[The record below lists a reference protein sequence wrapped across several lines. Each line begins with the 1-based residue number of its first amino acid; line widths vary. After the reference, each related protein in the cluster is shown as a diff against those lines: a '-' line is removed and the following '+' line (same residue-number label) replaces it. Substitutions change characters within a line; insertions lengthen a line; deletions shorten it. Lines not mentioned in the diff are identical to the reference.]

1 MAARTGASSISRAP
15 PRCGRATRSGIGSS
29 RCATASTRAEC
40 SATPTSS
47 ACSDLALRSHRYIRR
62 GPVSEPMAASDEGI
76 NQSFGYKQELRR
88 ALRLFSL
95 YAVAFSIISITTGL
109 FANYGFGVAHLG
121 AAMIWLWPVAAIGQM
136 LVALVVAELG
146 TRIPLAGYSYQWGA
160 RLVSTTYGWFTG
172 FVGLAYLAVGAA
184 GINFAVLAPLIATI
198 LNLDASNPTINLVIT
213 VVIFLAVLTINII
226 SIALAAR
233 INNVAVFTE
242 IAGMVGFGLI
252 LFVLWAIH
260 PNHSITFLGDTR
272 GVHGGDIL
280 LALPYAALMGIFTI
294 VGFELAADL
303 GEEAVAARVTVPKA
317 VIWSVAS
324 SAILG
329 MVALIGFT
337 IAIPDL
343 GKIAASQVPLVDI
356 VAYWMGDVAK
366 DVFVVVVVFSIL
378 ALDVVGLAATGR
390 LIFSFARDN
399 IIPFSSALK
408 KVNPQTQTPIRALV
422 TATLPFVVYFLT
434 VLAYV
439 TRRQRMDKL
448 PEAFDLGVWAK
459 PVIYAALAWILIA
472 LGALMIPK
480 DFWGADLIVVIVLAV
495 AAGWYFTVLRGR
507 LARGEAGVEQL
518 RA

>member
-1 MAARTGASSISRAP
+1 MPEPSS
-15 PRCGRATRSGIGSS
+15 
-29 RCATASTRAEC
+29 TA
-40 SATPTSS
+40 
-47 ACSDLALRSHRYIRR
+47 
-62 GPVSEPMAASDEGI
+62 DEAI

-109 FANYGFGVAHLG
+109 FANYGFGLAHLG
-121 AAMIWLWPVAAIGQM
+121 AAMIWLWPVAAAGQM

-160 RLVSTTYGWFTG
+160 RLVNTTYGWFTG
-172 FVGLAYLAVGAA
+172 FVGLCYLAVGAA
-184 GINFAVLAPLIATI
+184 GINFVVLAPLVATI
-198 LNLDASNPTINLVIT
+198 LGLDSGNPTINLVIT
-213 VVIFLAVLTINII
+213 IVIFAAVLAINII

-242 IAGMVGFGLI
+242 IVGMVGFGVI

-260 PNHSITFLGDTR
+260 PNHSITFLGDTG
-272 GVHGGDIL
+272 GVHGGDIVR
-280 LALPYAALMGIFTI
+280 ALPYAALMGIFTI

-303 GEEAVAARVTVPKA
+303 GEEAVAARVTVPRA
-317 VIWSVAS
+317 VVWSVAS
-324 SAILG
+324 SAVLG

-343 GKIAASQVPLVDI
+343 AAAKASQVPLVDI

-366 DVFVVVVVFSIL
+366 DVFVVIVVFSIF

-399 IIPFSSALK
+399 IIPFSSSLK

-422 TATLPFVVYFLT
+422 TASSLALVFVAWGYISTVTGTGGSAFLLLITATATLPFVVYFLT

-439 TRRQRMDKL
+439 TRRHRMDKM
-448 PEAFDLGVWAK
+448 PEAFDLGVWAT
-459 PVIYAALAWILIA
+459 PVMYAALAWTLIA

-480 DFWGADLIVVIVLAV
+480 DFWGADVIVGIVLVV
-495 AAGWYFTVLRGR
+495 AAAWYFAALRGR
-507 LARGEAGVEQL
+507 LARGEAGVEQT
-518 RA
+518 ATS

>member
-1 MAARTGASSISRAP
+1 M
-15 PRCGRATRSGIGSS
+15 
-29 RCATASTRAEC
+29 
-40 SATPTSS
+40 
-47 ACSDLALRSHRYIRR
+47 
-62 GPVSEPMAASDEGI
+62 SESLPLSDEGI

-109 FANYGFGVAHLG
+109 FANYGFGLAHLG
-121 AAMIWLWPVAAIGQM
+121 AAMIWLWPVAAVGQM

-160 RLVSTTYGWFTG
+160 RLVNTTYGWFTG
-172 FVGLAYLAVGAA
+172 FVGLSYLAVGAA
-184 GINFAVLAPLIATI
+184 GI
-198 LNLDASNPTINLVIT
+198 
-213 VVIFLAVLTINII
+213 
-226 SIALAAR
+226 
-233 INNVAVFTE
+233 NVAVFTE

-260 PNHSITFLGDTR
+260 PNHSIAFLGDTG

-280 LALPYAALMGIFTI
+280 VALPYAALMGIFTI

-329 MVALIGFT
+329 MVALVGFT

-343 GKIAASQVPLVDI
+343 GKITASSVPLVDI
-356 VAYWMGDVAK
+356 VGNWMGDVGRLI
-366 DVFVVVVVFSIL
+366 FSLIVVFSIF
-378 ALDVVGLAATGR
+378 ALDVIGLAATGR

-422 TATLPFVVYFLT
+422 TASSLGLLFVAWGYLSAITGKGGSAFLLLITATATLPFIVYFLT

-439 TRRQRMDKL
+439 TRRHRMDKL
-448 PEAFDLGVWAK
+448 PEAFDLGMWAK
-459 PVIYAALAWILIA
+459 PVMYAALAWILIA

-480 DFWGADLIVVIVLAV
+480 DFWGADWIIVIVLAV
-495 AAGWYFTVLRGR
+495 AAGWYFAVLRGR

-518 RA
+518 RG

>member
-1 MAARTGASSISRAP
+1 MPEPLSI
-15 PRCGRATRSGIGSS
+15 
-29 RCATASTRAEC
+29 
-40 SATPTSS
+40 
-47 ACSDLALRSHRYIRR
+47 
-62 GPVSEPMAASDEGI
+62 SDEGI

-109 FANYGFGVAHLG
+109 FANYALG
-121 AAMIWLWPVAAIGQM
+121 QL

-160 RLVSTTYGWFTG
+160 RLVNTTYGWFTG

-184 GINFAVLAPLIATI
+184 GINFVVVAPIIATI

-213 VVIFLAVLTINII
+213 VVIFLAVLAVNII

-242 IAGMVGFGLI
+242 IAGMVGFGLV

-260 PNHSITFLGDTR
+260 PNHSITFLGDTG

-343 GKIAASQVPLVDI
+343 GKITASQVPLVDI

-366 DVFVVVVVFSIL
+366 DVFVVVV
-378 ALDVVGLAATGR
+378 
-390 LIFSFARDN
+390 
-399 IIPFSSALK
+399 
-408 KVNPQTQTPIRALV
+408 
-422 TATLPFVVYFLT
+422 
-434 VLAYV
+434 
-439 TRRQRMDKL
+439 
-448 PEAFDLGVWAK
+448 
-459 PVIYAALAWILIA
+459 
-472 LGALMIPK
+472 
-480 DFWGADLIVVIVLAV
+480 
-495 AAGWYFTVLRGR
+495 
-507 LARGEAGVEQL
+507 
-518 RA
+518 

>member
-1 MAARTGASSISRAP
+1 M
-15 PRCGRATRSGIGSS
+15 
-29 RCATASTRAEC
+29 
-40 SATPTSS
+40 
-47 ACSDLALRSHRYIRR
+47 
-62 GPVSEPMAASDEGI
+62 SESLPLSDESI

-109 FANYGFGVAHLG
+109 FANYGFGLAHLG
-121 AAMIWLWPVAAIGQM
+121 AAMIWLWPVAALGQL

-160 RLVSTTYGWFTG
+160 RLVNTTYGWFTG

-184 GINFAVLAPLIATI
+184 GINFVVVAPIIATI
-198 LNLDASNPTINLVIT
+198 LNLDASNPTINLMIT
-213 VVIFLAVLTINII
+213 VVIFLAVLAINII

-242 IAGMVGFGLI
+242 IAGMV
-252 LFVLWAIH
+252 
-260 PNHSITFLGDTR
+260 
-272 GVHGGDIL
+272 
-280 LALPYAALMGIFTI
+280 
-294 VGFELAADL
+294 
-303 GEEAVAARVTVPKA
+303 
-317 VIWSVAS
+317 
-324 SAILG
+324 
-329 MVALIGFT
+329 ALIGFT

-343 GKIAASQVPLVDI
+343 GKITASQVPLVDI

-390 LIFSFARDN
+390 LIFSFSRDN

-422 TATLPFVVYFLT
+422 TASSLGLLFVAWGYLSAITGKGGSAFLLLITATATLPFIVYFLT

-439 TRRQRMDKL
+439 MRRHRMDKL

-459 PVIYAALAWILIA
+459 PVMYAALAWILIA

-480 DFWGADLIVVIVLAV
+480 DFWGADWIIVIVLAV
-495 AAGWYFTVLRGR
+495 AAGWYFAVLRGR

-518 RA
+518 RG

>member
-1 MAARTGASSISRAP
+1 
-15 PRCGRATRSGIGSS
+15 
-29 RCATASTRAEC
+29 
-40 SATPTSS
+40 
-47 ACSDLALRSHRYIRR
+47 
-62 GPVSEPMAASDEGI
+62 
-76 NQSFGYKQELRR
+76 
-88 ALRLFSL
+88 
-95 YAVAFSIISITTGL
+95 
-109 FANYGFGVAHLG
+109 
-121 AAMIWLWPVAAIGQM
+121 
-136 LVALVVAELG
+136 
-146 TRIPLAGYSYQWGA
+146 
-160 RLVSTTYGWFTG
+160 
-172 FVGLAYLAVGAA
+172 
-184 GINFAVLAPLIATI
+184 
-198 LNLDASNPTINLVIT
+198 
-213 VVIFLAVLTINII
+213 
-226 SIALAAR
+226 
-233 INNVAVFTE
+233 
-242 IAGMVGFGLI
+242 
-252 LFVLWAIH
+252 LWAIH
-260 PNHSITFLGDTR
+260 PNHSITFLGDTG

-343 GKIAASQVPLVDI
+343 GKITASQVPLVDI

-422 TATLPFVVYFLT
+422 TASSLGLLFVAWGYLSAITGKGGSAFLLLITATATLPFVVYFLT

-439 TRRQRMDKL
+439 TRRHRMDKL
-448 PEAFDLGVWAK
+448 PEAFDLGVWAN
-459 PVIYAALAWILIA
+459 PVMYAALAWILIA

-495 AAGWYFTVLRGR
+495 AAGWYFAALRGR

-518 RA
+518 RG